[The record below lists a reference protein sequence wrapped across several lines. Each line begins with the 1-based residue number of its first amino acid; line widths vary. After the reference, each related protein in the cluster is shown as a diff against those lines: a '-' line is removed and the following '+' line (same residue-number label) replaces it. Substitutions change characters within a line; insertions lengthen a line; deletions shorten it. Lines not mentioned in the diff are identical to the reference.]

1 MTARP
6 NVYILLGTVFILL
19 TWLFVGIYRDD
30 EFYEQNLFTKYRPTF
45 KVNFH
50 SAIGMQDLK
59 LDDLSENRKAEE
71 IAFQEFLIKQQ
82 VQSSSNAKLWYLP
95 FILIQL
101 TLTFISLGILKFRRD
116 LVYKEWHFPAH
127 FTACLLLTSI
137 GLGLMLSFDNSLTTI
152 FVGLLVLTLNY
163 GALILI
169 TKERRKKSYT

>member
-6 NVYILLGTVFILL
+6 NIYIVLGTVFILL

-30 EFYEQNLFTKYRPTF
+30 EFYEQNLFTKHRPTF
-45 KVNFH
+45 NVKFH

-59 LDDLSENRKAEE
+59 LDDLFENRKAEE
-71 IAFQEFLIKQQ
+71 IAYQEFVIKQQ
-82 VQSSSNAKLWYLP
+82 LQSSSNASLWCLP

-101 TLTFISLGILKFRRD
+101 TLTFNSLGILKFRRD
-116 LVYKEWHFPAH
+116 LVYKKWHFSAH
-127 FTACLLLTSI
+127 FAACLLLTSI

-163 GALILI
+163 RALILI
-169 TKERRKKSYT
+169 TKERRKESYT